1 MQQSLIN
8 EIFILSCYPNVPD
21 KERLLNETVDKLKSL
36 NKTVLIT
43 SHFPIPQYIVKKC
56 NYYIYDS
63 YNMLDYSNH
72 TLDNHGSDYWVQ
84 SDHFLVQTTITHHAS
99 ALSRIFGIAMEFV
112 KSIGYNY
119 FIIMETDSEYDIDD
133 LKKFD
138 DYRNK
143 LLSENKELFFFK
155 PKLTEFVYKD
165 EPVYETYCFGG
176 FIDKF
181 LNNFKFPISLIEWNK
196 LILENPSYSC
206 FEYLL
211 HKKFIHNEVH
221 YLIMGTLKS
230 QFVNSK
236 IDLFTV
242 GESSG
247 IYYNVSNPSRP
258 VLFLHNHDHLGRNS
272 VYEVKLNMDTLR
284 TIELNPGAW
293 YYEDINFNYQK
304 TISVVIKT
312 YRDNKLYSEYV
323 DYITPENVEQKKQ
336 FKRFT
341 YTR

>member
-1 MQQSLIN
+1 MQQSPIN

-72 TLDNHGSDYWVQ
+72 TLDKHGSDYWMQ
-84 SDHFLVQTTITHHAS
+84 TDHFSIQTTLIHHAS
-99 ALSRIFGIAMEFV
+99 AVSRIFGITMEFV

-119 FIIMETDSEYDIDD
+119 FIIMETDSEYDIND

-138 DYRNK
+138 DYKNK
-143 LLSENKELFFFK
+143 LISDNKDLFFFK
-155 PKLTEFVYKD
+155 TKFTEFSCKN
-165 EPVYETYCFGG
+165 ERVYETYCFGG

-181 LNNFKFPISLIEWNK
+181 LSTFRFPINLNDWDK
-196 LILENPSYSC
+196 LILENPSYYC

-211 HKKFIHNEVH
+211 VKKFNHNEDN

-247 IYYNVSNPSRP
+247 IYYNVSDPSRP
-258 VLFLHNHDHLGRNS
+258 VLFLHNHDHLSRNS
-272 VYEVKLNMDTLR
+272 VYEVRLNLEALR
-284 TIELNPGAW
+284 TIELNPGGW
-293 YYEDINFNYQK
+293 YYEDINFNYQR
-304 TISVVIKT
+304 TISVSIKT

-323 DYITPENVEQKKQ
+323 DYITPENIEQKKQ

-341 YTR
+341 YTK

>member
-1 MQQSLIN
+1 MQQNQIN

-21 KERLLNETVDKLKSL
+21 KERLLNETVDKLKLL
-36 NKTVLIT
+36 NKTVLIA

-56 NYYIYDS
+56 DYHIYDS

-72 TLDNHGSDYWVQ
+72 TLDNHGSDYWIQ
-84 SDHFLVQTTITHHAS
+84 TDHFLAQTTITHHAS
-99 ALSRIFGIAMEFV
+99 ALSRIFGITMEFV

-119 FIIMETDSEYDIDD
+119 FIIMETDSEYDIND
-133 LKKFD
+133 LKQFD
-138 DYRNK
+138 TYQNK
-143 LLSENKELFFFK
+143 LISEGKELFFFK
-155 PKLTEFVYKD
+155 PKLTEFSHKN
-165 EPVYETYCFGG
+165 ERVYETYCFGG

-181 LNNFKFPISLIEWNK
+181 LSNFRFPINLNEWNK
-196 LILENPSYSC
+196 LILENSAYNC

-211 HKKFIHNEVH
+211 TKKFNHNEDN

-247 IYYNVSNPSRP
+247 IYYNTSNPSRP
-258 VLFLHNHDHLGRNS
+258 ILFLHNHDHLCRNS
-272 VYEVKLNMDTLR
+272 IYEVKVNMEALR
-284 TIELNPGAW
+284 TVELNHGGW
-293 YYEDINFNYQK
+293 YYFDIDLNYQR

-323 DYITPENVEQKKQ
+323 DYITPENMEQKKQ

-341 YTR
+341 FIK

>member
-1 MQQSLIN
+1 MQQNHIN
-8 EIFILSCYPNVPD
+8 EIFVLSCYPNVPD

-36 NKTVLIT
+36 NKTVLIA

-56 NYYIYDS
+56 DYYIYDS
-63 YNMLDYSNH
+63 YNMLDYSNL
-72 TLDNHGSDYWVQ
+72 TLDNHGSDYWMQ

-99 ALSRIFGIAMEFV
+99 ALSRIFGITMEFI

-119 FIIMETDSEYDIDD
+119 FIIMETDSEYDVND

-138 DYRNK
+138 IYQNK
-143 LLSENKELFFFK
+143 LIEENKELFFFK
-155 PKLTEFVYKD
+155 PKRTEYSYKD

-181 LNNFKFPISLIEWNK
+181 LSYFKFPINLNDWNK

-211 HKKFIHNEVH
+211 YKKFNHNEDK
-221 YLIMGTLKS
+221 YIIMGTLKS

-236 IDLFTV
+236 INLFTV

-247 IYYNVSNPSRP
+247 IYYNASNPSKP

-272 VYEVKLNMDTLR
+272 VYEVKLNIDALR
-284 TIELNPGAW
+284 TIELAVDGW
-293 YYEDINFNYQK
+293 YYEEIDLNFHR
-304 TISVVIKT
+304 TISVIIKT
-312 YRDNKLYSEYV
+312 YRDNKLYSEYI
-323 DYITPENVEQKKQ
+323 DYITPENIEQKKQ

>member
-1 MQQSLIN
+1 MQQSPIN

-84 SDHFLVQTTITHHAS
+84 SDHFLVQTTITHHVS

-211 HKKFIHNEVH
+211 HKKFIHNEAH

-236 IDLFTV
+236 IVLFTV

-284 TIELNPGAW
+284 TIELNPGGW
-293 YYEDINFNYQK
+293 YYEDINFNYQR

-323 DYITPENVEQKKQ
+323 DYITPENIEQKKQ
-336 FKRFT
+336 FKRFI